1 MSTEPPNTTTNMLSV
16 SSKKT
21 ERIVWTPYLREYIS
35 NGYAEHPDLYTDD
48 FRVLDELRN
57 DCIYMETNQ
66 KALNRLIKYYA
77 QLVFISAK
85 FPIDVGIEFPWYLTF
100 GEGQKPVSHRNMNY
114 EKACVLY
121 SIGAVYSQLGNA
133 ENRSTTEG
141 IKRACNYFQHAA
153 GCFQL
158 LLDTIVPEMRIP
170 PTIDMSPYALQTL
183 INLMLAQAQ
192 ECVWQKAAMDQLRD
206 GTIARLAIKIAEYYD
221 AACELASNS
230 SISNVYP
237 KCWLTHMQIKALHF
251 NAAAQ
256 FRKSCECISQDKYGE
271 EVARLQIASEFVKR
285 AFDLRQNKA
294 AAAAPSVMNDLRS
307 LQQIISTNLARAEK
321 DNDVIYLES
330 IPLPSALPAILKTQM
345 VKAQAPTEIADPV
358 SLMHD
363 KDLPH
368 PVIGLP
374 LFQKLVPFAVHQAAS
389 VYVDRKERLIKEDII
404 HKLDELN
411 SVYHSSI
418 ESLHLPALLATTE
431 TSTGLPE
438 SIMQQAA
445 EVRSGGGSQALY
457 DMWEQVQKASSKNA
471 DILEDAFNALDEEHE
486 ADEALRSRYTTEWQR
501 PESHILTQQ
510 LAAQGQKHR
519 QTLTSAQKADLI
531 VRNKLD
537 TWANIIDVLCLT
549 REELENSIPS
559 SEGNSPSDSLMR
571 IKKLVQDM
579 NQHIRVRKDLVD
591 QARKAS
597 NADDISPALL
607 KKAAELTAKSPI
619 IKIEAAQFEDLFVDE
634 LRKYDKFIMTVDQ
647 EDEQQSTILRQLN
660 DAYHQYKAR
669 MNDQSSG
676 AKREKALQNLNQ
688 AYFKYKEIKTN
699 LTEGLKFYRDHA
711 KGLNTFCD
719 TCRDYCYRRQSES
732 EQIMRKL
739 SLGLD
744 NLSLQDH
751 EQQQQH
757 QQQQKSWSRW

>member
-16 SSKKT
+16 SSKRT

-100 GEGQKPVSHRNMNY
+100 GEGQKP
-114 EKACVLY
+114 
-121 SIGAVYSQLGNA
+121 GAVYSQLGNA

-158 LLDTIVPEMRIP
+158 LLDTIVPEMRIA

-579 NQHIRVRKDLVD
+579 NQHMRVRKDLAD

-732 EQIMRKL
+732 EQIIRKL

>member
-1 MSTEPPNTTTNMLSV
+1 
-16 SSKKT
+16 
-21 ERIVWTPYLREYIS
+21 
-35 NGYAEHPDLYTDD
+35 
-48 FRVLDELRN
+48 
-57 DCIYMETNQ
+57 
-66 KALNRLIKYYA
+66 
-77 QLVFISAK
+77 
-85 FPIDVGIEFPWYLTF
+85 
-100 GEGQKPVSHRNMNY
+100 
-114 EKACVLY
+114 
-121 SIGAVYSQLGNA
+121 
-133 ENRSTTEG
+133 
-141 IKRACNYFQHAA
+141 
-153 GCFQL
+153 
-158 LLDTIVPEMRIP
+158 MRIA

-206 GTIARLAIKIAEYYD
+206 GTIARLALKIADFYD

-230 SISNVYP
+230 SISNVCP
-237 KCWLTHMQIKALHF
+237 RAWLTHMQIKALHF

-271 EVARLQIASEFVKR
+271 EVARLQLATEFVRR
-285 AFDLRQNKA
+285 ALDLRYKA
-294 AAAAPSVMNDLRS
+294 APTVMNDLRS

-345 VKAQAPTEIADPV
+345 VKAQAPTEIDDPV

-389 VYVDRKERLIKEDII
+389 VYVDRKERLIKEDIV
-404 HKLDELN
+404 HKLEELN
-411 SVYHSSI
+411 SLYHSSI

-431 TSTGLPE
+431 TSGLPE
-438 SIMQQAA
+438 SIIQQAA
-445 EVRSGGGSQALY
+445 EVRSGGGSQSLY

-501 PESHILTQQ
+501 PESHVLTQQ

-559 SEGNSPSDSLMR
+559 SEGNSPSDSLIR
-571 IKKLVQDM
+571 IKKLVEDM
-579 NQHIRVRKDLVD
+579 NQHMRLRKDLVD
-591 QARKAS
+591 QARKTS

-634 LRKYDKFIMTVDQ
+634 LRKYDKFIMTVDH
-647 EDEQQSTILRQLN
+647 EDEQQSAILRQLN

-699 LTEGLKFYRDHA
+699 LSEGLKV
-711 KGLNTFCD
+711 
-719 TCRDYCYRRQSES
+719 S
-732 EQIMRKL
+732 RKTIAILTWLLML
-739 SLGLD
+739 S
-744 NLSLQDH
+744 
-751 EQQQQH
+751 
-757 QQQQKSWSRW
+757 